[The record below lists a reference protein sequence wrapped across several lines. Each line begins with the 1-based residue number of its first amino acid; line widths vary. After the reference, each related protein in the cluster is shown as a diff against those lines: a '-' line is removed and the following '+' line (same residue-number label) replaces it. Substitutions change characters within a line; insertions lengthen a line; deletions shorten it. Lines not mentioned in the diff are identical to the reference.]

1 MKILKINSSSNKTT
15 SASRLHVE
23 KVVEKIKA
31 SHPDAEIIN
40 RDVAY
45 SNLPFIDE
53 NILGA
58 LFARE
63 KTEEQQKA
71 ITFSDVLTQEFM
83 AADRIV
89 IGCPIYNFT
98 LPAALKAYFDLIARA
113 GMTFQYTD
121 QGPRGLLSDKKVTL
135 VISSGGTAVGS
146 DYDHCSGYL
155 KTFINFLGLTDI
167 TIIPVDELLF
177 RQEDAFQKA
186 DSMIEAMAF

>member
-15 SASRLHVE
+15 SSSRMHVE
-23 KVVEKIKA
+23 KVIGKIKA
-31 SHPDAEIIN
+31 SHPDAEVID

-58 LFARE
+58 LFTPE
-63 KTEEQQKA
+63 HNEEQKKA
-71 ITFSDVLTQEFM
+71 ISFSNLLTQEFM
-83 AADRIV
+83 SADHIV

-98 LPAALKAYFDLIARA
+98 LPATLKAYFDLVARA
-113 GMTFQYTD
+113 GMTFKYTED
-121 QGPRGLLSDKKVTL
+121 GPVGLLSDKKVTL

-146 DYDHCSGYL
+146 DYDLCSGYL

-167 TIIPVDELLF
+167 QIIPVDQLLF
-177 RQEDAFQKA
+177 RQEDAFEKA
-186 DSMIEAMAF
+186 SAMIEAMEV

>member
-23 KVVEKIKA
+23 KVVEKIEA
-31 SHPDAEIIN
+31 SHPDAEVID

-58 LFARE
+58 LFSQE
-63 KTEEQQKA
+63 KSEEQKKA
-71 ITFSDVLTQEFM
+71 ISFSDLLTQEFM
-83 AADRIV
+83 SADHIV

-113 GMTFQYTD
+113 GMTFKYTD
-121 QGPRGLLSDKKVTL
+121 HGPVGLLSDKKVTF

-146 DYDHCSGYL
+146 DYDFCSGYL
-155 KTFINFLGLTDI
+155 KTFMNFLGLTDI
-167 TIIPVDELLF
+167 QIIPVDELLF
-177 RQEDAFQKA
+177 RQEDSFAKA
-186 DSMIEAMAF
+186 GAMIDDMAV